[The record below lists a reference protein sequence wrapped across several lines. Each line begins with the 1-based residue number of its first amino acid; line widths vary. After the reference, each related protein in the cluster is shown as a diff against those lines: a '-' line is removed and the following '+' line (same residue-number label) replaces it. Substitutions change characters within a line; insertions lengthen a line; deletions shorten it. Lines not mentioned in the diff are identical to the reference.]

1 MQNFLISLLV
11 EVPSKVGKVRH
22 AAIIHFSII
31 YHGFIY
37 TMMFCLCCV
46 TSLFYIGYTHIFMDV
61 IVLSLT
67 PKLTLLALNP
77 RPEAKCIRLLVNQKM
92 QDGLELLLIRGPV
105 RAW

>member
-11 EVPSKVGKVRH
+11 EVPSKVGKVRY

-67 PKLTLLALNP
+67 PELTLLALNP

-92 QDGLELLLIRGPV
+92 QD
-105 RAW
+105 

>member
-22 AAIIHFSII
+22 AAIIYFSII
-31 YHGFIY
+31 YHGLIY
-37 TMMFCLCCV
+37 TMMFCVCCV
-46 TSLFYIGYTHIFMDV
+46 TSFFYVGYTHISMDV

-67 PKLTLLALNP
+67 PELTLLALNP

-92 QDGLELLLIRGPV
+92 QD
-105 RAW
+105 